1 MARNRKGI
9 VGAGDDLDNPMHT
22 RYTQY
27 TQYLHAGESMTIKQH
42 THRRQGHRTVMQ
54 MLTADQL
61 QHLKPSKH
69 SARFLVIEID
79 PDAHKARSDS
89 KNDVGNSSLR
99 KKLTEMINDPAVD
112 PNAAMQMLTIAWD
125 MVTKSATGKISTI
138 QADVDSDNGDSV
150 ASIFADFPEF
160 QARNEER
167 KQDLRQYILADAI
180 WLTSTELSD
189 KAGFKNRNRSAGPN
203 GWKQRGKIFAI
214 NVDGHDRYP
223 AYALDEAYQPL
234 KILKDIL
241 TVFGDN
247 TSAWSIASWM
257 GTANSWLGGKKPKD
271 VMKQEPAAV
280 LHAALTE
287 KAGAQHG

>member
-1 MARNRKGI
+1 
-9 VGAGDDLDNPMHT
+9 
-22 RYTQY
+22 
-27 TQYLHAGESMTIKQH
+27 MTLKQQ

-79 PDAHKARSDS
+79 PETHTTGSDCNSDA
-89 KNDVGNSSLR
+89 GNSALR
-99 KKLTEMINDPAVD
+99 KKLTDMINDPAVD
-112 PNAAMQMLTIAWD
+112 PNAAIQMLEIAWD
-125 MVTKSATGKISTI
+125 MVTKSATGKIP
-138 QADVDSDNGDSV
+138 AARVDVDSEKAMPA
-150 ASIFADFPEF
+150 ASIFAGFPEF

-167 KQDLRQYILADAI
+167 KQDLRQYLLADAK
-180 WLTSTELSD
+180 WLTSAELSD
-189 KAGFKNRNRSAGPN
+189 RAGFKNRNRSAGPN

-214 NVDGHDRYP
+214 SVEGHDRYP

-241 TVFGDN
+241 TVFGDS

-257 GTANSWLGGKKPKD
+257 GTANSWLEGKKPKD
-271 VMKQEPAAV
+271 LMKQDPAAV
-280 LHAALTE
+280 LHAALIQ

>member
-1 MARNRKGI
+1 
-9 VGAGDDLDNPMHT
+9 
-22 RYTQY
+22 
-27 TQYLHAGESMTIKQH
+27 MTAKQQ

-79 PDAHKARSDS
+79 PDAHTTKSDS
-89 KNDVGNSSLR
+89 NNDAGNSALR

-112 PNAAMQMLTIAWD
+112 PNAAMQMLEIAWD
-125 MVTKSATGKISTI
+125 MVTKSTAGKLP
-138 QADVDSDNGDSV
+138 AVRGDVDSDNGMPV
-150 ASIFADFPEF
+150 ASIFAGFPEF
-160 QARNEER
+160 QSRNEAR
-167 KQDLRQYILADAI
+167 KQDLRQYLLEDAH
-180 WLTSTELSD
+180 WLTSAELSD
-189 KAGFKNRNRSAGPN
+189 RAGFKNRNRSAGPN

-214 NVDGHDRYP
+214 NVEGHDRYP

-241 TVFGDN
+241 TVFGDG
-247 TSAWSIASWM
+247 TSAWSVASWM
-257 GTANSWLGGKKPKD
+257 GTANSWLDGKKPKD
-271 VMKQEPAAV
+271 VMKKEPVAV
-280 LHAALTE
+280 LHAALIE

>member
-1 MARNRKGI
+1 
-9 VGAGDDLDNPMHT
+9 
-22 RYTQY
+22 
-27 TQYLHAGESMTIKQH
+27 MTLKQQ

-79 PDAHKARSDS
+79 PDAHTTDSDRN
-89 KNDVGNSSLR
+89 NDAGNSALR
-99 KKLTEMINDPAVD
+99 KKLTDMINDPAVD
-112 PNAAMQMLTIAWD
+112 PKAAMQMLEIAWD
-125 MVTKSATGKISTI
+125 MVTKSATGKIPV
-138 QADVDSDNGDSV
+138 ARVDVESDNAMPA
-150 ASIFADFPEF
+150 ASIFAGFPEF

-167 KQDLRQYILADAI
+167 KQDLRQYLLADAN
-180 WLTSTELSD
+180 WLTSAELSD
-189 KAGFKNRNRSAGPN
+189 RAGFKNRNRSAGPN

-214 NVDGHDRYP
+214 NVEGHDRYP
-223 AYALDEAYQPL
+223 VYALDEAYQPL

-241 TVFGDN
+241 TVFGDS

-257 GTANSWLGGKKPKD
+257 GTANSWLEGKKPKD
-271 VMKQEPAAV
+271 LMKQDPAAV
-280 LHAALTE
+280 LHAALIQ